1 MAATAAGRLREMLV
15 MRLSVLLGLAAG
27 VACASA
33 PRAPS
38 TPVRVLV
45 YNIHAGTDA
54 NRVSNLERVAAIIRE
69 SRADI
74 VLLQEV
80 DKRTRRSGRID
91 QLDSL
96 RKLTGMQG
104 VFGKT
109 IDYDGGEY
117 GLGILS
123 RWAILTSVLEPLPVS
138 APHPG
143 YEARGALVALIEG
156 PLGRIRVIDT
166 HLDASRDVYRTEQ
179 ATRLATIARDPPT
192 ADLVGG
198 DFNSEPDDGVVGIL
212 RSAGFGDAYAG
223 CGAMPGLTFPVAV
236 PVKRIDY
243 LMISSSWTCRAAT
256 VLASQASDHR
266 AVLFELLYGQ
276 KGIASFHI
284 RSSRVGP
291 LL

>member
-1 MAATAAGRLREMLV
+1 MAAMAACRSSEMIV
-15 MRLSVLLGLAAG
+15 IRLSVVLALAAG

-33 PRAPS
+33 PRDPVA
-38 TPVRVLV
+38 PVRVLV

-54 NRVSNLERVAAIIRE
+54 NRVSNLERVAAVIRG

-80 DKRTRRSGRID
+80 DNRTRRSGRID

-123 RWAILTSVLEPLPVS
+123 RWAILTSVLEPLPVP
-138 APHPG
+138 APHSR

-166 HLDASRDVYRTEQ
+166 HLDASRDAYRTEQ
-179 ATRLATIARDPPT
+179 ATRLATIARGSPT
-192 ADLVGG
+192 ADLLGG

-212 RSAGFGDAYAG
+212 RSAGFGDAYPG
-223 CGAMPGLTFPVAV
+223 CGVMPGFTFPVAV

-256 VLASQASDHR
+256 VLDSQASDHR
-266 AVLFELLYGQ
+266 AVLFELVYNR
-276 KGIASFHI
+276 KGVASFQ
-284 RSSRVGP
+284 
-291 LL
+291 